1 MISGSLIENYDHLP
15 KDVYF
20 GNYRE
25 AARNNLQLQH
35 KNSTGYMVGI
45 TMLLE
50 DGGLLGS
57 YTRQN
62 HALFEGL
69 NH

>member
-1 MISGSLIENYDHLP
+1 MLSRVSMFKKNYDHVPKDVP

-35 KNSTGYMVGI
+35 KNSTGYMAGI

-50 DGGLLGS
+50 DGGLLGMS
-57 YTRQN
+57 
-62 HALFEGL
+62 
-69 NH
+69 